1 MKIFDGLRPLQTVE
15 FLMMVLLAVAI
26 PVHWFAAQCGEAGLL
41 LCAVLKYVFDQKFHF
56 NKEQLK
62 FKWAYIIFAL
72 TWVIY
77 FIGMIYTYNQS
88 EGWVQ
93 VTKKLGFLI
102 FPVIFIFSDMSYI
115 TKDRFRAICYA
126 FVAGCILFFL
136 MNLCYAFYDVIFNNA
151 SSARFFDEE
160 LMKILPVQHSYMSMY
175 AGFCLMFCFIEIF
188 KNKNRNVKIINA
200 LIYITLVVMIILL
213 SSRAGLIWMVI
224 TFIIQWVWLTFV
236 IKKKTIGIIVG
247 CIFIVTVLVS
257 WKMFPQSAERFKLT
271 VMKLTTK
278 NQSDHRLI
286 QFKGYK
292 EVIEENWLFGV
303 GTGDRFDEIE
313 ASYLRYKE
321 DIIKEIGQEMAGE
334 IDKYI
339 DIEKEYYEPWP
350 SMRENIMAK
359 AVKYGRDPETVNKY
373 IIDYMYI
380 CYAIDKETN
389 AHNMFIETL
398 ISVGV
403 VGVLLLLA
411 YFVLPIVLWIRQ
423 KRFDILFFTFLMMI
437 FFNAMFESIFERQ
450 LGIIFFCFF
459 NALLF
464 KMNFIGV
471 ESTKNN
477 E

>member
-1 MKIFDGLRPLQTVE
+1 MKIFDGLRPLQTAE
-15 FLMMVLLAVAI
+15 FLMMVLLAAAI
-26 PVHWFAAQCGEAGLL
+26 PLHWFAAQCGEAGLL
-41 LCAVLKYVFDQKFHF
+41 LCAVLKLVFDQKFHL

-62 FKWAYIIFAL
+62 FKWAYIVFAM
-72 TWVIY
+72 TWLVY
-77 FIGMIYTYNQS
+77 FVGMIYTDNQS

-102 FPVIFIFSDMSYI
+102 FPVIFVFSDMSYM
-115 TKDRFRAICYA
+115 TKDRFRVICYS
-126 FVAGCILFFL
+126 FVVGCILFFL

-188 KNKNRNVKIINA
+188 KNKSRKAKIINVLA
-200 LIYITLVVMIILL
+200 YITLVVMIILL

-236 IKKKTIGIIVG
+236 MKKKTIGIVVG

-257 WKMFPQSAERFKLT
+257 WKAFPQSAERFTLT
-271 VMKLTTK
+271 IMKLTTK

-292 EVIEENWLFGV
+292 QVIEENWLLGV
-303 GTGDRFDEIE
+303 GTGDRFDEMT
-313 ASYLRYKE
+313 ASYSRYKE
-321 DIIKEIGQEMAGE
+321 DIIEKIGPEVAGE

-339 DIEKEYYEPWP
+339 EKDWYEPWET
-350 SMRENIMAK
+350 MRESIMKK
-359 AVKYGRDPETVNKY
+359 AEKYGRDPEMVNSY

-380 CYAIDKETN
+380 CYAIDMETN

-411 YFVLPIVLWIRQ
+411 YFVIPIVLWIRQ
-423 KRFDILFFTFLMMI
+423 RRFDILFFTFLMMV

-459 NALLF
+459 NSLMF
-464 KMNFIGV
+464 YMSFISKT
-471 ESTKNN
+471 EKNN
-477 E
+477 Q